1 VQVLHWAVNFVLHI
15 DRHLVE
21 MLALYGAWI
30 YGILFLIIFAE
41 TGLVV
46 TPFLPGDSLLFAVGA
61 LAALDTHGTLT
72 APSASVLLAAAAIL
86 GNVVNYSIGRAIGPS
101 AFSGRHRLLKQQY
114 LHRTEEFFARYGA
127 MAVFLSRFMPIIRT
141 FAPFVAGI
149 GRMPWTRFL
158 AYNFAG
164 GLSWVMLFI
173 WGGYWFGNIAL
184 VRDNFALV
192 TIGIIIVSL
201 LPIIGVFVKQR
212 LTSAVA
218 VPRGSER
225 PPAG

>member
-1 VQVLHWAVNFVLHI
+1 
-15 DRHLVE
+15 
-21 MLALYGAWI
+21 
-30 YGILFLIIFAE
+30 
-41 TGLVV
+41 
-46 TPFLPGDSLLFAVGA
+46 
-61 LAALDTHGTLT
+61 
-72 APSASVLLAAAAIL
+72 
-86 GNVVNYSIGRAIGPS
+86 
-101 AFSGRHRLLKQQY
+101 
-114 LHRTEEFFARYGA
+114 
-127 MAVFLSRFMPIIRT
+127 
-141 FAPFVAGI
+141 
-149 GRMPWTRFL
+149 MPWTRFL